1 MHQGS
6 KFFSSDHDPDDVL
19 LGHKAEVAAVARIQD
34 VVAAEEIPVAFE
46 GVFFQNFAIKRDL
59 SLTVNCRHKSGFIFD
74 QLPVPKKISFSNC
87 DLISFP
93 RNVNGAETLYV
104 LSIHRIIT
112 PFNLH
117 K

>member
-19 LGHKAEVAAVARIQD
+19 LGHKAEITAVAGVQN

-74 QLPVPKKISFSNC
+74 QLPVPKKIRSPDRN
-87 DLISFP
+87 LIAFP
-93 RNVNGAETLYV
+93 RNVCGTEILYIP
-104 LSIHRIIT
+104 SFIA
-112 PFNLH
+112 
-117 K
+117 